1 MATSKKIIDIA
12 NSLDFVNDYNNI
24 GITGNNARIS
34 TSTYGE
40 FLLYSTSNSTNGST
54 GAIVLYN
61 GGLSINCTTNA
72 SSITR
77 GGAITIMGGAS
88 IFKSLLVGGNIGINT
103 SNPTVH
109 LDVNGSGNF
118 INTNSTNSTITNL
131 ISTNITSSSI
141 ITTNIT
147 TSNINF
153 TGNIYQNG
161 SLYVSSQWTTFDN
174 NIAYTTGSVGI
185 ATTAP
190 GIGIT
195 LDVNGTGRFT
205 NVIATASTTNTL
217 QATDITT
224 GNINFTGNLY
234 QNGALYSASNVSSQ
248 WTTFNNNIAY
258 TNGNVGIGTTSPS
271 YTLDVSGNGRFTNGI
286 SGSIIKTTTA
296 SENVLLIENNSSI
309 GNSSIQYNDYLSSP
323 KLFTGYSNPFSGSVL
338 AGSSYVM
345 SDTATSLQLIAGEK
359 TSTPV
364 ILNASDNSVS
374 ITTSTDSTD
383 IYSGSLKVSGGVGVE
398 KSIHFGNYIAS
409 NSNLLASPTETVNGG
424 NGSRFV
430 VSPGV
435 LNTITPYAIGIENNH
450 MWNSSPYG
458 GYKWYTNTS
467 ASMQLTTGNLIITGD
482 ITAFGNISDKRLKHT
497 ITPINNTNALD
508 IINTLEPVTFFWKD
522 DIANISRRGSK
533 DVGFIA
539 QEVEKMIPYAVSEF
553 TDLNTGEIFKN
564 IKHERIIP
572 YLVAA
577 IQHLSNI
584 IKNLQNN

>member
-40 FLLYSTSNSTNGST
+40 FLLYSTSTSTNGST
-54 GAIVLYN
+54 GSVVLYN

-161 SLYVSSQWTTFDN
+161 SLYVSSQWKSFNN

-195 LDVNGTGRFT
+195 LDVAGTGRFT
-205 NVIATASTTNTL
+205 NIISTASTTNTL

-234 QNGALYSASNVSSQ
+234 QNGALYSATNISSQ
-248 WTTFNNNIAY
+248 WTGFTTNIAY

-271 YTLDVSGNGRFTNGI
+271 YRLDVSGNYRFSNAT
-286 SGSIIKTTTA
+286 SGSIITTTTA
-296 SENVLLIENNSSI
+296 SDNVLQIQNNSSV
-309 GNSSIQYNDYLSSP
+309 GNSSIQYNDYLSNT
-323 KLFTGYSNPFSGSVL
+323 KLFTGYSNPFSGSAL
-338 AGSSYVM
+338 AGSSYIM
-345 SDTATSLQLIAGEK
+345 SDTATSLKLVAGNK
-359 TSTPV
+359 TSVPV

-374 ITTSTDSTD
+374 ITSSVDSTD
-383 IYSGSLKVSGGVGVE
+383 IYSGSLKVSGGIGVE
-398 KSIHFGNYIAS
+398 KTIQFGNYIAS
-409 NSNLLASPTETVNGG
+409 NSTLLEPPTTSTYGG
-424 NGSRFV
+424 NGSRFII
-430 VSPGV
+430 SRGS
-435 LNTITPYAIGIENNH
+435 LTTTPYAIGIENGH

-458 GYKWYTNTS
+458 GYKWYTNTT
-467 ASMQLTTGNLIITGD
+467 ASMQLTTGNLVIVGD

-497 ITPINNTNALD
+497 ITPIDNTNALD
-508 IINTLEPVTFFWKD
+508 IINTLEPVTFIWKD
-522 DIANISRRGSK
+522 NIANTSRRGSK

-539 QEVEKMIPYAVSEF
+539 QEVEKLIPYAVSEF
-553 TDLNTGEIFKN
+553 ADLNTGEIFKN
-564 IKHERIIP
+564 MKHERIIP

-577 IQHLSNI
+577 VQHLHRL

>member
-40 FLLYSTSNSTNGST
+40 FLLYSTSTSTNGST
-54 GAIVLYN
+54 GSVVLYN

-88 IFKSLLVGGNIGINT
+88 IFKHLLVGGNIGINT

-161 SLYVSSQWTTFDN
+161 SLYVSSQWKSFNN

-195 LDVNGTGRFT
+195 LDVAGTGRFT
-205 NVIATASTTNTL
+205 NIISTASTTNTL

-234 QNGALYSASNVSSQ
+234 QNGALYSANNISSQ
-248 WTTFNNNIAY
+248 WTSFTTNIAY

-271 YTLDVSGNGRFTNGI
+271 YRLDVSGNYRFSNAT
-286 SGSIIKTTTA
+286 SGSIITTTTA
-296 SENVLLIENNSSI
+296 SDNVLQIQNNSSV
-309 GNSSIQYNDYLSSP
+309 GNSSIQYNDYLSNT
-323 KLFTGYSNPFSGSVL
+323 KLFTGYSNPFSGSAL
-338 AGSSYVM
+338 AGSSYIM
-345 SDTATSLQLIAGEK
+345 SDTATSLKLVAGNK
-359 TSTPV
+359 TSVPV

-374 ITTSTDSTD
+374 ITSSVDSTD
-383 IYSGSLKVSGGVGVE
+383 IYSGSLKVSGGIGVE
-398 KSIHFGNYIAS
+398 KTIQFGNYIAS
-409 NSNLLASPTETVNGG
+409 NSTLLEPPTTSTYGG
-424 NGSRFV
+424 NGSRFII
-430 VSPGV
+430 SRGS
-435 LNTITPYAIGIENNH
+435 LTTTPYAIGIENGH

-458 GYKWYTNTS
+458 GYKWYTNTT
-467 ASMQLTTGNLIITGD
+467 ASMQLTTGNLVIVGD

-497 ITPINNTNALD
+497 ITPIDNINALD
-508 IINTLEPVTFFWKD
+508 IINTLEPVTFIWKD
-522 DIANISRRGSK
+522 NIANTSRRGSK

-539 QEVEKMIPYAVSEF
+539 QEVEKSIPYAVSEF

-564 IKHERIIP
+564 MKHERIIP

-577 IQHLSNI
+577 VQHLGRLV
-584 IKNLQNN
+584 KNLQNN

>member
-12 NSLDFVNDYNNI
+12 NSLDFVNDYNNT

-54 GAIVLYN
+54 GAVVLYN

-161 SLYVSSQWTTFDN
+161 SLYVSSQWTTFNN

-195 LDVNGTGRFT
+195 LDVAGTGRFT
-205 NVIATASTTNTL
+205 NIISTDITTNTL
-217 QATDITT
+217 QATNITT

-234 QNGALYSASNVSSQ
+234 QNGALYSDGNVSSQ
-248 WTTFNNNIAY
+248 WTSFTTNIAY

-271 YTLDVSGNGRFTNGI
+271 YLLDVSGNFRFSNAT
-286 SGSIIKTTTA
+286 SSSIITTTTA
-296 SENVLLIENNSSI
+296 SDNVLQIQNNSSV
-309 GNSSIQYNDYLSSP
+309 GNSSIQYNDYLSNT
-323 KLFTGYSNPFSGSVL
+323 KLFTGYSNPFSGSAL
-338 AGSSYVM
+338 AGSSYIM
-345 SDTATSLQLIAGEK
+345 SDTATSLKLVAGNK
-359 TSTPV
+359 TTIPV

-374 ITTSTDSTD
+374 ITSSVDSTD
-383 IYSGSLKVSGGVGVE
+383 IYSGSLKVSGGIGVE
-398 KSIHFGNYIAS
+398 KTIQFGNYIAS
-409 NSNLLASPTETVNGG
+409 DSTLLEPPTMSTYGG
-424 NGSRFV
+424 NGSRFII
-430 VSPGV
+430 SRGS
-435 LNTITPYAIGIENNH
+435 LTTTPYAIGIENGH

-458 GYKWYTNTS
+458 GYKWYTNTT
-467 ASMQLTTGNLIITGD
+467 ASMQLTTGNLVIVGD

-497 ITPINNTNALD
+497 ITPIDNTNALD
-508 IINTLEPVTFFWKD
+508 IINTLEPVTFIWKD
-522 DIANISRRGSK
+522 NIANISRRGSK

-539 QEVEKMIPYAVSEF
+539 QEVEKSIPYAVSEF

-564 IKHERIIP
+564 MKHERIIP

-577 IQHLSNI
+577 VQHLHRLV
-584 IKNLQNN
+584 KNLQNN

>member
-54 GAIVLYN
+54 GAVVLYN
-61 GGLSINCTTNA
+61 GGLSINCTTNV

-88 IFKSLLVGGNIGINT
+88 IFKSLLVGENIGINT

-161 SLYVSSQWTTFDN
+161 SLYVSSQWKSFNN

-190 GIGIT
+190 AYT
-195 LDVNGTGRFT
+195 LDVAGTGRFT
-205 NVIATASTTNTL
+205 NIISTASTTNTL

-234 QNGALYSASNVSSQ
+234 QNGALYSANNISSQ
-248 WTTFNNNIAY
+248 WTSFTTNIAY

-271 YTLDVSGNGRFTNGI
+271 YRLDVSGNYRFSNST
-286 SGSIIKTTTA
+286 SGSIITTTTA
-296 SENVLLIENNSSI
+296 SDNVLQIQNNSSV
-309 GNSSIQYNDYLSSP
+309 GNSSIQYNDYLSNT
-323 KLFTGYSNPFSGSVL
+323 KLFTGYSNPFSGSAL
-338 AGSSYVM
+338 AGSSYIM
-345 SDTATSLQLIAGEK
+345 SDTATSLKLVAGNK
-359 TSTPV
+359 TTVPV

-374 ITTSTDSTD
+374 ITSSVDSTD
-383 IYSGSLKVSGGVGVE
+383 IYSGSLKVSGGIGVE
-398 KSIHFGNYIAS
+398 KTIQFGNYIAS
-409 NSNLLASPTETVNGG
+409 NSTLLEPPTTSTYGG
-424 NGSRFV
+424 NGSRFII
-430 VSPGV
+430 STGS
-435 LNTITPYAIGIENNH
+435 LTTTPYAIGIENGH

-458 GYKWYTNTS
+458 GYKWYTNTT
-467 ASMQLTTGNLIITGD
+467 ASMQLTTGNLVIVGD

-497 ITPINNTNALD
+497 ITPIDNINALD
-508 IINTLEPVTFFWKD
+508 IINTLEPVTFIWKD
-522 DIANISRRGSK
+522 NIANTSRRGSK

-539 QEVEKMIPYAVSEF
+539 QEVEKSIPYAVSEF

-564 IKHERIIP
+564 MKHERIIP

-577 IQHLSNI
+577 VQHLGRLV
-584 IKNLQNN
+584 KNLQNN

>member
-54 GAIVLYN
+54 GAVVLYN
-61 GGLSINCTTNA
+61 GGLSINCTTNV

-131 ISTNITSSSI
+131 INTNITSSSI

-161 SLYVSSQWTTFDN
+161 SLYVSSQWKSFNN

-190 GIGIT
+190 AYT
-195 LDVNGTGRFT
+195 LDVAGTGRFT
-205 NVIATASTTNTL
+205 NIISTASTTNTL

-234 QNGALYSASNVSSQ
+234 QNGALYSATNISSQ
-248 WTTFNNNIAY
+248 WTSFTTNIAY

-271 YTLDVSGNGRFTNGI
+271 YRLDVSGNYRFSNAT
-286 SGSIIKTTTA
+286 SGSIITTTTA
-296 SENVLLIENNSSI
+296 SDNVLQIQNNSSV
-309 GNSSIQYNDYLSSP
+309 GNSSIQYNDYLSNT
-323 KLFTGYSNPFSGSVL
+323 KLFTGYSNPFSGSAL
-338 AGSSYVM
+338 AGSSYIM
-345 SDTATSLQLIAGEK
+345 SDTATSLKLVAGNK
-359 TSTPV
+359 TTVPV

-374 ITTSTDSTD
+374 ITSSVDSTD
-383 IYSGSLKVSGGVGVE
+383 IYSGSLKVSGGIGVE
-398 KSIHFGNYIAS
+398 KTIQFGNYIAS
-409 NSNLLASPTETVNGG
+409 NSTLLEPPTTSTYGG
-424 NGSRFV
+424 NGSRFII
-430 VSPGV
+430 SRGS
-435 LNTITPYAIGIENNH
+435 LTTTPYAIGIENGH

-458 GYKWYTNTS
+458 GYKWYTNTT
-467 ASMQLTTGNLIITGD
+467 ASMQLTTGNLVIVGD

-497 ITPINNTNALD
+497 ITPIDNINAFD
-508 IINTLEPVTFFWKD
+508 IINTLEPVTFIWKD
-522 DIANISRRGSK
+522 NIANTSRRGSK

-539 QEVEKMIPYAVSEF
+539 QEVEKSIPYAVSEF

-564 IKHERIIP
+564 MKHERIIP

-577 IQHLSNI
+577 VQHLGRLV
-584 IKNLQNN
+584 KNLQNN

>member
-40 FLLYSTSNSTNGST
+40 FLLYSTSTSTNGST
-54 GAIVLYN
+54 GSVVLYN

-161 SLYVSSQWTTFDN
+161 SLYVSSQWKSFNN

-195 LDVNGTGRFT
+195 LDVAGTGRFT
-205 NVIATASTTNTL
+205 NIISTASTTNTL

-234 QNGALYSASNVSSQ
+234 QNGALYSATNISSQ
-248 WTTFNNNIAY
+248 WTGFTTNIAY

-271 YTLDVSGNGRFTNGI
+271 YRLDVSGNYRFSNAT
-286 SGSIIKTTTA
+286 SGSIITTTTA
-296 SENVLLIENNSSI
+296 SDNVLQIQNNSSV
-309 GNSSIQYNDYLSSP
+309 GNSSIQYNDYLSNT
-323 KLFTGYSNPFSGSVL
+323 KLFTGYSNPFSGSAL
-338 AGSSYVM
+338 AGSSYIM
-345 SDTATSLQLIAGEK
+345 SDTATSLKLVAGNK
-359 TSTPV
+359 TSVPV

-374 ITTSTDSTD
+374 ITSSVDSTD
-383 IYSGSLKVSGGVGVE
+383 IYSGSLKVSGGIGVE
-398 KSIHFGNYIAS
+398 KTIQFGNYIAS
-409 NSNLLASPTETVNGG
+409 NSTLLEPPTTSTYGG
-424 NGSRFV
+424 NGSRFII
-430 VSPGV
+430 SRGS
-435 LNTITPYAIGIENNH
+435 LTTTPYAIGIENGH

-458 GYKWYTNTS
+458 GYKWYTNTT
-467 ASMQLTTGNLIITGD
+467 ASMQLTTGNLVIVGD

-497 ITPINNTNALD
+497 ITPIDNTNALD
-508 IINTLEPVTFFWKD
+508 IINTLEPVTFIWKD
-522 DIANISRRGSK
+522 NIANTSRRGSK

-539 QEVEKMIPYAVSEF
+539 QEVEKLIPYAVSEF

-564 IKHERIIP
+564 MKHERIIP

-577 IQHLSNI
+577 VQHLHRL

>member
-40 FLLYSTSNSTNGST
+40 LLLYSTSQSTNGST
-54 GAIVLYN
+54 GAVVLYN
-61 GGLSINCTTNA
+61 GGLSIDCTTNV
-72 SSITR
+72 SSITQ

-118 INTNSTNSTITNL
+118 INLNSTNSTTTNL

-161 SLYVSSQWTTFDN
+161 SLYVSSQWTTFGN

-205 NVIATASTTNTL
+205 NVISTASTTNTL

-248 WTTFNNNIAY
+248 WTNFNNNIAY

-271 YTLDVSGNGRFTNGI
+271 YSLDVSGNGRFTNGT

-296 SENVLLIENNSSI
+296 SDNVLQIENNSSV
-309 GNSSIQYNDYLSSP
+309 GNSSIQYNDYLSNT
-323 KLFTGYSNPFSGSVL
+323 KLFTGYSNPFSGSAL

-345 SDTATSLQLIAGEK
+345 SDTATSLKLVAGNQ
-359 TSTPV
+359 TTIPV

-374 ITTSTDSTD
+374 ITSSIDSTD
-383 IYSGSLKVSGGVGVE
+383 IYSGSLKVSGGIGVE
-398 KSIHFGNYIAS
+398 KTVHFGNYLVAT
-409 NSNLLASPTETVNGG
+409 NNLLETPTTSTYGG
-424 NGSRFV
+424 NGSRFII
-430 VSPGV
+430 SSGS
-435 LNTITPYAIGIENNH
+435 LTTTPYAIGIENGH
-450 MWNSSPYG
+450 MWNSSPFG

-497 ITPINNTNALD
+497 ITPINNKNALD
-508 IINTLEPVTFFWKD
+508 IVNTLEPVTFVWKD

-539 QEVEKMIPYAVSEF
+539 QEVEKLIPYAVSEF
-553 TDLNTGEIFKN
+553 TDLDTGEMFKN

-577 IQHLSNI
+577 IQSLTKI
-584 IKNLQNN
+584 VRDLQNN

>member
-54 GAIVLYN
+54 GAVVLYN
-61 GGLSINCTTNA
+61 GGLSINCTTDA

-161 SLYVSSQWTTFDN
+161 SLYVSSQWTSFNN

-190 GIGIT
+190 AYT
-195 LDVNGTGRFT
+195 LDVAGTGRFT
-205 NVIATASTTNTL
+205 NIISTASTTNTL

-234 QNGALYSASNVSSQ
+234 QNGSLYSANNISSQ
-248 WTTFNNNIAY
+248 WTSFTTNIAY

-271 YTLDVSGNGRFTNGI
+271 YRLDVSGNYRFSNAT
-286 SGSIIKTTTA
+286 SGSIITTTTA
-296 SENVLLIENNSSI
+296 SDNVLQIQNNSSV
-309 GNSSIQYNDYLSSP
+309 GNSSIQYNDYLSNT
-323 KLFTGYSNPFSGSVL
+323 KLFTGYSNPFSGSAL
-338 AGSSYVM
+338 AGSSYIM
-345 SDTATSLQLIAGEK
+345 SDTATSLKLVAGNK
-359 TSTPV
+359 TTVPV

-374 ITTSTDSTD
+374 ITSSVDSTD
-383 IYSGSLKVSGGVGVE
+383 IYSGSLKVSGGIGVE
-398 KSIHFGNYIAS
+398 KTIQFGNYIAS
-409 NSNLLASPTETVNGG
+409 NSTLLEPPTTSTYGG
-424 NGSRFV
+424 NGSRFII
-430 VSPGV
+430 SRGS
-435 LNTITPYAIGIENNH
+435 LTTTPYAIGIENGH

-458 GYKWYTNTS
+458 GYKWYTNTT
-467 ASMQLTTGNLIITGD
+467 ASMQLTTGNLVIVGD

-497 ITPINNTNALD
+497 ITPIDNINAFD
-508 IINTLEPVTFFWKD
+508 IINTLEPVTFIWKD
-522 DIANISRRGSK
+522 NIANTSRRGSK

-539 QEVEKMIPYAVSEF
+539 QEVEKSIPYAVSEF

-564 IKHERIIP
+564 MKHERIIP

-577 IQHLSNI
+577 VQHLGRLV
-584 IKNLQNN
+584 KNLQNN

>member
-40 FLLYSTSNSTNGST
+40 FLLYSTSTSTNGST
-54 GAIVLYN
+54 GSVVLYN

-118 INTNSTNSTITNL
+118 INTNSTNSTTTNL

-161 SLYVSSQWTTFDN
+161 SLYVSSQWKSFNN

-195 LDVNGTGRFT
+195 LDVAGTGRFT
-205 NVIATASTTNTL
+205 NIISTAITTNTL
-217 QATDITT
+217 QATNITT

-234 QNGALYSASNVSSQ
+234 QNGAFFVPSQ
-248 WTTFNNNIAY
+248 WTSFTNNIAY
-258 TNGNVGIGTTSPS
+258 TNGNVGIGTTRPS
-271 YTLDVSGNGRFTNGI
+271 YRLDVSGNYRFSNAT
-286 SGSIIKTTTA
+286 SSSIITTTTA
-296 SENVLLIENNSSI
+296 SDNVLQIQNNSSV
-309 GNSSIQYNDYLSSP
+309 GNSSIQYNDYLSNT
-323 KLFTGYSNPFSGSVL
+323 KLFTGYSNPFSGSAL
-338 AGSSYVM
+338 AGSSYIM
-345 SDTATSLQLIAGEK
+345 SDTATSLKLVAGNK
-359 TSTPV
+359 TTVPV

-374 ITTSTDSTD
+374 ITSSVDSTD
-383 IYSGSLKVSGGVGVE
+383 IYSGSLKVSGGIGVE
-398 KSIHFGNYIAS
+398 KTIQFGNYIAS
-409 NSNLLASPTETVNGG
+409 NSTLLEPPTTSTYGG
-424 NGSRFV
+424 NGSRFII
-430 VSPGV
+430 SRGS
-435 LNTITPYAIGIENNH
+435 LTTTPYAIGIENGH

-458 GYKWYTNTS
+458 GYKWYTNTT
-467 ASMQLTTGNLIITGD
+467 ASMQLTTGNLVIVGD

-497 ITPINNTNALD
+497 ITPIDNTNALD
-508 IINTLEPVTFFWKD
+508 IINTLEPVTFIWKD
-522 DIANISRRGSK
+522 NIANTSRRGSK

-539 QEVEKMIPYAVSEF
+539 QEVEKLIPYAVSEF

-564 IKHERIIP
+564 MKHERIIP

-577 IQHLSNI
+577 VQHLHRLV
-584 IKNLQNN
+584 KNLQNN

>member
-54 GAIVLYN
+54 GAVVLYN
-61 GGLSINCTTNA
+61 GGLSINCTTNV

-161 SLYVSSQWTTFDN
+161 SLYVSSQWKSFNN

-190 GIGIT
+190 AYT
-195 LDVNGTGRFT
+195 LDVAGTGRFT
-205 NVIATASTTNTL
+205 NIISTASTTNTL

-234 QNGALYSASNVSSQ
+234 QNGALYSATNISSQ
-248 WTTFNNNIAY
+248 WTSFTTNIAY

-271 YTLDVSGNGRFTNGI
+271 YRLDVSGNYRFSNAT
-286 SGSIIKTTTA
+286 SGSIITTTTA
-296 SENVLLIENNSSI
+296 SDNVLKIQNNSSV
-309 GNSSIQYNDYLSSP
+309 GNSSIQYNDYLSNT
-323 KLFTGYSNPFSGSVL
+323 KLFTGYSNPFSGSAL
-338 AGSSYVM
+338 AGSSYIM
-345 SDTATSLQLIAGEK
+345 SDTATSLKLVAGNK
-359 TSTPV
+359 TTVPV

-374 ITTSTDSTD
+374 ITSSVDSTD
-383 IYSGSLKVSGGVGVE
+383 IYSGSLKVSGGIGVE
-398 KSIHFGNYIAS
+398 KTIQFGNYIAS
-409 NSNLLASPTETVNGG
+409 NSTLLEPPTTSTYGG
-424 NGSRFV
+424 NGSRFII
-430 VSPGV
+430 SRGS
-435 LNTITPYAIGIENNH
+435 LTTTPYAIGIENGH

-458 GYKWYTNTS
+458 GYKWYTNTT
-467 ASMQLTTGNLIITGD
+467 ASMQLTTGNLVIVGD

-497 ITPINNTNALD
+497 ITPIDNINAFD
-508 IINTLEPVTFFWKD
+508 IINTLEPVTFIWKD
-522 DIANISRRGSK
+522 NIANTSRRGSK

-539 QEVEKMIPYAVSEF
+539 QEVEKSIPYAVSEF

-564 IKHERIIP
+564 MKHERIIP

-577 IQHLSNI
+577 VQHLGRLV
-584 IKNLQNN
+584 KNLQNN

>member
-54 GAIVLYN
+54 GAVVLYN
-61 GGLSINCTTNA
+61 GGLSINCTTDA

-118 INTNSTNSTITNL
+118 TNTNSTNSTITNL

-161 SLYVSSQWTTFDN
+161 SLYVSSQWTSFNN

-195 LDVNGTGRFT
+195 LDVAGTGRFT
-205 NVIATASTTNTL
+205 NIISTDITTNTL
-217 QATDITT
+217 QSTDITT

-234 QNGALYSASNVSSQ
+234 QNGALYSDGNISSQ
-248 WTTFNNNIAY
+248 WTSFTNNIAY

-271 YTLDVSGNGRFTNGI
+271 YRLDVSGNYRFSNAT
-286 SGSIIKTTTA
+286 SGSIITTTTA
-296 SENVLLIENNSSI
+296 SDNVLQIQNNSSV
-309 GNSSIQYNDYLSSP
+309 GNSSIQYNDYLSNI
-323 KLFTGYSNPFSGSVL
+323 KLFTGYSNPFSGSAL
-338 AGSSYVM
+338 AGSSYIM
-345 SDTATSLQLIAGEK
+345 SDTATSLKLVAGNK
-359 TSTPV
+359 TTVPV

-374 ITTSTDSTD
+374 ITSSIDSTD
-383 IYSGSLKVSGGVGVE
+383 IYSGSLKVSGGIGVE
-398 KSIHFGNYIAS
+398 KTIQFGNCIAS
-409 NSNLLASPTETVNGG
+409 DSTLLEPPTTSTYGG
-424 NGSRFV
+424 DGSRFII
-430 VSPGV
+430 SKGS
-435 LNTITPYAIGIENNH
+435 LTTTPYAIGIENGH

-458 GYKWYTNTS
+458 GYKWYTNTT
-467 ASMQLTTGNLIITGD
+467 ASMQLTTGNLVIVGD

-497 ITPINNTNALD
+497 ITPIDNINALD
-508 IINTLEPVTFFWKD
+508 IINTLEPVTFIWKD
-522 DIANISRRGSK
+522 NIANTSRRGSK

-539 QEVEKMIPYAVSEF
+539 QEVEKSIPYAVSEF

-564 IKHERIIP
+564 MKHERIIP

-577 IQHLSNI
+577 VQHLGRLV
-584 IKNLQNN
+584 KNLQNN

>member
-12 NSLDFVNDYNNI
+12 NSLDFVNDYNNT

-54 GAIVLYN
+54 GAVVLYN

-88 IFKSLLVGGNIGINT
+88 IFKSLLVGENIGINT

-118 INTNSTNSTITNL
+118 LNTNSTNSTITNL

-161 SLYVSSQWTTFDN
+161 SLYVSSQWSTFNN

-185 ATTAP
+185 ATTSP
-190 GIGIT
+190 SYT
-195 LDVNGTGRFT
+195 LDVAGTGRFT
-205 NVIATASTTNTL
+205 NIISTDVTTNTL
-217 QATDITT
+217 QATNITT

-234 QNGALYSASNVSSQ
+234 QNGSLYSSSNISSQ
-248 WTTFNNNIAY
+248 WTSFSNNIAY

-271 YTLDVSGNGRFTNGI
+271 YLLDVSGNFRFSNAT
-286 SGSIIKTTTA
+286 SGSIITTTTD
-296 SENVLLIENNSSI
+296 SDNVLQIKNNSSV
-309 GNSSIQYNDYLSSP
+309 GNSSIQYNDYLSNS
-323 KLFTGYSNPFSGSVL
+323 KLFTGYSNPFSGSAL
-338 AGSSYVM
+338 AGSSYIM
-345 SDTATSLQLIAGEK
+345 SDTATSLKLVAGNK
-359 TSTPV
+359 TTIPV

-374 ITTSTDSTD
+374 ITSSIDSTD
-383 IYSGSLKVSGGVGVE
+383 IYSGSLKVSGGIGVE
-398 KSIHFGNYIAS
+398 KTIQFGNYIAS
-409 NSNLLASPTETVNGG
+409 NSTLLEPPTMSTYGG
-424 NGSRFV
+424 NGSRFII
-430 VSPGV
+430 SRGS
-435 LNTITPYAIGIENNH
+435 LTTTPYAIGIENGH

-458 GYKWYTNTS
+458 GYKWYTNTT
-467 ASMQLTTGNLIITGD
+467 ASMQLTTGNLVIVGD

-497 ITPINNTNALD
+497 ITPIDNTNALD
-508 IINTLEPVTFFWKD
+508 IINTLEPVTFIWKD
-522 DIANISRRGSK
+522 NIANTSRRGSK

-539 QEVEKMIPYAVSEF
+539 QEVEKTIPYAVSEF

-564 IKHERIIP
+564 MKHERIIP

-577 IQHLSNI
+577 VQHLHRLV
-584 IKNLQNN
+584 KNLQNN

>member
-40 FLLYSTSNSTNGST
+40 FLLYSTSTSTNGST
-54 GAIVLYN
+54 GSVVLYN

-161 SLYVSSQWTTFDN
+161 SLYVSSQWKSFNN

-195 LDVNGTGRFT
+195 LDVAGTGRFT
-205 NVIATASTTNTL
+205 NIISTASTTNTL

-234 QNGALYSASNVSSQ
+234 QNGALYSANNISSQ
-248 WTTFNNNIAY
+248 WTSFTTNIAY

-271 YTLDVSGNGRFTNGI
+271 YRLDVSGNYRFSNAT
-286 SGSIIKTTTA
+286 SGSIITTTTA
-296 SENVLLIENNSSI
+296 SDNVLQIQNNSSV
-309 GNSSIQYNDYLSSP
+309 GNSSIQYNDYLSNT
-323 KLFTGYSNPFSGSVL
+323 KLFTGYSNPFSGSAL
-338 AGSSYVM
+338 AGSSYIM
-345 SDTATSLQLIAGEK
+345 SDTATSLKLVAGNK
-359 TSTPV
+359 TSVPV

-374 ITTSTDSTD
+374 ITSSVDSTD
-383 IYSGSLKVSGGVGVE
+383 IYSGSLKVSGGIGVE
-398 KSIHFGNYIAS
+398 KTIQFGNYIAS
-409 NSNLLASPTETVNGG
+409 NSTLLEPPTTSTYGG
-424 NGSRFV
+424 NGSRFII
-430 VSPGV
+430 SRGS
-435 LNTITPYAIGIENNH
+435 LTTTPYAIGIENGH

-458 GYKWYTNTS
+458 GYKWYTNTT
-467 ASMQLTTGNLIITGD
+467 ASMQLTTGNLVIVGD

-497 ITPINNTNALD
+497 ITPIDNTNALD
-508 IINTLEPVTFFWKD
+508 IINTLEPVTFIWKD
-522 DIANISRRGSK
+522 NIANTSRRGSK

-539 QEVEKMIPYAVSEF
+539 QEVEKLIPYAVSEF

-564 IKHERIIP
+564 MKHERIIP

-577 IQHLSNI
+577 VQHLHRL

>member
-54 GAIVLYN
+54 GAVVLYN
-61 GGLSINCTTNA
+61 GGLSINCTTNV

-103 SNPTVH
+103 SNPSVH

-131 ISTNITSSSI
+131 INTNITSSSI

-161 SLYVSSQWTTFDN
+161 SLYVSSQWKSFNN

-190 GIGIT
+190 AYT
-195 LDVNGTGRFT
+195 LDVAGTGRFT
-205 NVIATASTTNTL
+205 NIISTASTTNTL

-234 QNGALYSASNVSSQ
+234 QNGALYSATNISSQ
-248 WTTFNNNIAY
+248 WTSFTTNIAY

-271 YTLDVSGNGRFTNGI
+271 YRLDVSGNYRFSNAT
-286 SGSIIKTTTA
+286 SGSIITTTTA
-296 SENVLLIENNSSI
+296 SDNVLQIQNNSSV
-309 GNSSIQYNDYLSSP
+309 GNSSIQYNDYLSNT
-323 KLFTGYSNPFSGSVL
+323 KLFTGYSNPFSGSAL
-338 AGSSYVM
+338 AGSSYIM
-345 SDTATSLQLIAGEK
+345 SDTATSLKLVAGNK
-359 TSTPV
+359 TTVPV

-374 ITTSTDSTD
+374 ITSSVDSTD
-383 IYSGSLKVSGGVGVE
+383 IYSGSLKVSGGIGVE
-398 KSIHFGNYIAS
+398 KTIQFGNYIAS
-409 NSNLLASPTETVNGG
+409 NSTLLEPPTTSTYGG
-424 NGSRFV
+424 NGSRFII
-430 VSPGV
+430 SRGS
-435 LNTITPYAIGIENNH
+435 LTTTPYAIGIENGH

-458 GYKWYTNTS
+458 GYKWYTNTT
-467 ASMQLTTGNLIITGD
+467 ASMQLTTGNLVIVGD

-497 ITPINNTNALD
+497 ITPIDNINAFD
-508 IINTLEPVTFFWKD
+508 IINTLEPVTFIWKD
-522 DIANISRRGSK
+522 NIANTSRRGSK

-539 QEVEKMIPYAVSEF
+539 QEVEKSIPYAVSEF

-564 IKHERIIP
+564 MKHERIIP

-577 IQHLSNI
+577 VQHLGRLV
-584 IKNLQNN
+584 KNLQNN

>member
-40 FLLYSTSNSTNGST
+40 FLLYSTSTSTNGST
-54 GAIVLYN
+54 GSVVLYN

-118 INTNSTNSTITNL
+118 INTNSTNSTTTNL

-161 SLYVSSQWTTFDN
+161 SLYVSSQWKSFNN

-195 LDVNGTGRFT
+195 LDVAGTGRFT
-205 NVIATASTTNTL
+205 NIISTAITTNTL
-217 QATDITT
+217 QATNITT

-234 QNGALYSASNVSSQ
+234 QNGAFFVPSQ
-248 WTTFNNNIAY
+248 WTSFTTNIAY

-271 YTLDVSGNGRFTNGI
+271 YRLDVSGNYRFSNAT
-286 SGSIIKTTTA
+286 SSSIITTTTA
-296 SENVLLIENNSSI
+296 SDNVLQIQNNSSV
-309 GNSSIQYNDYLSSP
+309 GNSSIQYNDYLSNT
-323 KLFTGYSNPFSGSVL
+323 KLFTGYSNPFSGSAL
-338 AGSSYVM
+338 AGSSYIM
-345 SDTATSLQLIAGEK
+345 SDTATSLKLVAGNK
-359 TSTPV
+359 TTVPV

-374 ITTSTDSTD
+374 ITSSVDSTD
-383 IYSGSLKVSGGVGVE
+383 IYSGSLKVSGGIGVE
-398 KSIHFGNYIAS
+398 KTIQFGNYIAS
-409 NSNLLASPTETVNGG
+409 NSTLLEPPTTSTYGG
-424 NGSRFV
+424 NGSRFII
-430 VSPGV
+430 SRGS
-435 LNTITPYAIGIENNH
+435 LTTTPYAIGIENGH

-458 GYKWYTNTS
+458 GYKWYTNTT
-467 ASMQLTTGNLIITGD
+467 ASMQLTTGNLVIVGD

-497 ITPINNTNALD
+497 ITPIDNTNALD
-508 IINTLEPVTFFWKD
+508 IINTLEPVTFIWKD
-522 DIANISRRGSK
+522 NIANTSRRGSK

-539 QEVEKMIPYAVSEF
+539 QEVEKLIPYAVSEF

-564 IKHERIIP
+564 MKHERIIP

-577 IQHLSNI
+577 VQHLHRLV
-584 IKNLQNN
+584 KNLQNN

>member
-12 NSLDFVNDYNNI
+12 NSLDFVNDYNNT

-54 GAIVLYN
+54 GAVVLYN

-161 SLYVSSQWTTFDN
+161 SLYVSSQWTTFNN
-174 NIAYTTGSVGI
+174 NIAYTNGSVGI

-190 GIGIT
+190 SYT
-195 LDVNGTGRFT
+195 LDVAGTGRFT
-205 NVIATASTTNTL
+205 NIISTDITTNTL
-217 QATDITT
+217 QATNITT

-234 QNGALYSASNVSSQ
+234 QNGAFFVPSQ
-248 WTTFNNNIAY
+248 WTSFTTNIAY

-271 YTLDVSGNGRFTNGI
+271 YRLDVSGNYRFSNAT
-286 SGSIIKTTTA
+286 SSSIITTTTA
-296 SENVLLIENNSSI
+296 SDNVLQIKNNSSV
-309 GNSSIQYNDYLSSP
+309 GNSSIQYNDYLSNS
-323 KLFTGYSNPFSGSVL
+323 KLFTGYSNPFSGSAL
-338 AGSSYVM
+338 AGSSYIM
-345 SDTATSLQLIAGEK
+345 SDTATSLKLVAGNK
-359 TSTPV
+359 TTVPV

-374 ITTSTDSTD
+374 ITSSVDSTD
-383 IYSGSLKVSGGVGVE
+383 IYSGSLKVSGGIGVE
-398 KSIHFGNYIAS
+398 KTIQFGNYIAS
-409 NSNLLASPTETVNGG
+409 NSTLLEPPTTSTYGG
-424 NGSRFV
+424 NGSRFII
-430 VSPGV
+430 SRGS
-435 LNTITPYAIGIENNH
+435 LTTTPYAIGIENGH

-458 GYKWYTNTS
+458 GYKWYTNTT
-467 ASMQLTTGNLIITGD
+467 ASMQLTTGNLVIVGD

-497 ITPINNTNALD
+497 ITPIDNTNALD
-508 IINTLEPVTFFWKD
+508 IINTLEPVTFIWKD
-522 DIANISRRGSK
+522 NIANTSRRGSK

-539 QEVEKMIPYAVSEF
+539 QEVEKSIPYAVSEF

-564 IKHERIIP
+564 MKHERIIP

-577 IQHLSNI
+577 VQHLHRLV
-584 IKNLQNN
+584 KNLQNN

>member
-54 GAIVLYN
+54 GAVVLYN
-61 GGLSINCTTNA
+61 GGLSINCTTDA

-161 SLYVSSQWTTFDN
+161 SLYVSSQWTSFNN

-190 GIGIT
+190 AYT
-195 LDVNGTGRFT
+195 LDVAGTGRFT
-205 NVIATASTTNTL
+205 NIISTASTTNTL

-234 QNGALYSASNVSSQ
+234 QNGALYSANNISSQ
-248 WTTFNNNIAY
+248 WTSFTTNIAY

-271 YTLDVSGNGRFTNGI
+271 YRLDVSGNYRFSNAT
-286 SGSIIKTTTA
+286 SGSIITTTTA
-296 SENVLLIENNSSI
+296 SDNVLQIQNNSSV
-309 GNSSIQYNDYLSSP
+309 GNSSIQYNDYLSNT
-323 KLFTGYSNPFSGSVL
+323 KLFTGYSNPFSGSAL
-338 AGSSYVM
+338 AGSSYIM
-345 SDTATSLQLIAGEK
+345 SDTATSLKLVAGNK
-359 TSTPV
+359 TTVPV

-374 ITTSTDSTD
+374 ITSSVDSTD
-383 IYSGSLKVSGGVGVE
+383 IYSGSLKVSGGIGVE
-398 KSIHFGNYIAS
+398 KTIQFGNYIAS
-409 NSNLLASPTETVNGG
+409 NSTLLEPPTTSTYGG
-424 NGSRFV
+424 NGSRFII
-430 VSPGV
+430 STGS
-435 LNTITPYAIGIENNH
+435 LTTTPYAIGIENGH

-458 GYKWYTNTS
+458 GYKWYTNTT
-467 ASMQLTTGNLIITGD
+467 ASMQLTTGNLVIVGD

-497 ITPINNTNALD
+497 ITPIDNINALD
-508 IINTLEPVTFFWKD
+508 IINTLEPVTFIWKD
-522 DIANISRRGSK
+522 NIANTSRRGSK

-539 QEVEKMIPYAVSEF
+539 QEVEKSIPYAVSEF

-564 IKHERIIP
+564 MKHERIIP

-577 IQHLSNI
+577 VQHLGRLV
-584 IKNLQNN
+584 KNLQNN

>member
-1 MATSKKIIDIA
+1 MTTSKKIIDIA

-24 GITGNNARIS
+24 GIIGNNARIS

-40 FLLYSTSNSTNGST
+40 FLLFSTSNSTNGST
-54 GAIVLYN
+54 GAVVLYN
-61 GGLSINCTTNA
+61 GGLSINCTTDA

-118 INTNSTNSTITNL
+118 INTNSTNSTTTNL

-161 SLYVSSQWTTFDN
+161 SLYVSSQWTTFNN

-195 LDVNGTGRFT
+195 LDVAGTGRFT
-205 NVIATASTTNTL
+205 NIISTAITTNTL
-217 QATDITT
+217 QATNITT

-234 QNGALYSASNVSSQ
+234 QNGALYSDSNVPSQ
-248 WTTFNNNIAY
+248 WTSFTTNIAY

-271 YTLDVSGNGRFTNGI
+271 YRLDVSGNYRFSNAT
-286 SGSIIKTTTA
+286 SGSIITTTTA
-296 SENVLLIENNSSI
+296 SDNVLQIQNNSSV
-309 GNSSIQYNDYLSSP
+309 GNSSIQYNDYLSNT
-323 KLFTGYSNPFSGSVL
+323 KLFTGYSNPFSGSAL
-338 AGSSYVM
+338 AGSSYIM
-345 SDTATSLQLIAGEK
+345 SDTATSLKLVAGNK
-359 TSTPV
+359 TTVPV

-374 ITTSTDSTD
+374 ITSSVDSTD
-383 IYSGSLKVSGGVGVE
+383 IYSGSLKVSGGIGVE
-398 KSIHFGNYIAS
+398 KTIQFGNYIAS
-409 NSNLLASPTETVNGG
+409 NSTLLEPPTTSTYGG
-424 NGSRFV
+424 DGSRFII
-430 VSPGV
+430 SRGS
-435 LNTITPYAIGIENNH
+435 LTTTPYAIGIENGH

-458 GYKWYTNTS
+458 GYKWYTNTTV
-467 ASMQLTTGNLIITGD
+467 SMQLTTGNLVVVGD

-497 ITPINNTNALD
+497 ITPIDNTNALD
-508 IINTLEPVTFFWKD
+508 IINTLEPVTFIWKD
-522 DIANISRRGSK
+522 NIANTSRRGSK

-539 QEVEKMIPYAVSEF
+539 QEVEKSIPYAVSEF

-564 IKHERIIP
+564 MKHERIIP

-577 IQHLSNI
+577 VQHLHRLV
-584 IKNLQNN
+584 KNLQNN

>member
-40 FLLYSTSNSTNGST
+40 FLLYSTSTSTNGST
-54 GAIVLYN
+54 GSVVLYN

-118 INTNSTNSTITNL
+118 INTNSTNSTTTNL

-161 SLYVSSQWTTFDN
+161 SLYVSSQWKSFNN

-195 LDVNGTGRFT
+195 LDVAGTGRFT
-205 NVIATASTTNTL
+205 NIISTAITTNTL
-217 QATDITT
+217 QATNITT

-234 QNGALYSASNVSSQ
+234 QNGAFFVPSQ
-248 WTTFNNNIAY
+248 WTSFTTNIAY
-258 TNGNVGIGTTSPS
+258 TNGNVGIGTTRPS
-271 YTLDVSGNGRFTNGI
+271 YRLDVSGNYRFSNAT
-286 SGSIIKTTTA
+286 SSSIITTTTA
-296 SENVLLIENNSSI
+296 SDNVLQIQNNSSV
-309 GNSSIQYNDYLSSP
+309 GNSSIQYNDYLSNT
-323 KLFTGYSNPFSGSVL
+323 KLFTGYSNPFSGSAL
-338 AGSSYVM
+338 AGSSYIM
-345 SDTATSLQLIAGEK
+345 SDTATSLKLVAGNK
-359 TSTPV
+359 TTVPV

-374 ITTSTDSTD
+374 ITSSVDSTD
-383 IYSGSLKVSGGVGVE
+383 IYSGSLKVSGGIGVE
-398 KSIHFGNYIAS
+398 KTIQFGNYIAS
-409 NSNLLASPTETVNGG
+409 NSTLLEPPTTSTYGG
-424 NGSRFV
+424 NGSRFII
-430 VSPGV
+430 SRGS
-435 LNTITPYAIGIENNH
+435 LTTTPYAIGIENGH

-458 GYKWYTNTS
+458 GYKWYTNTT
-467 ASMQLTTGNLIITGD
+467 ASMQLTTGNLVIVGD

-497 ITPINNTNALD
+497 ITPIDNTNALD
-508 IINTLEPVTFFWKD
+508 IINTLEPVTFIWKD
-522 DIANISRRGSK
+522 NIANTSRRGSK

-539 QEVEKMIPYAVSEF
+539 QEVEKLIPYAVSEF

-564 IKHERIIP
+564 MKHERIIP

-577 IQHLSNI
+577 VQHLHRLV
-584 IKNLQNN
+584 KNLQNN

>member
-40 FLLYSTSNSTNGST
+40 LLLYSTSNSTNGST

-61 GGLSINCTTNA
+61 GGLSIDCTTNA
-72 SSITR
+72 SSITT

-88 IFKSLLVGGNIGINT
+88 IFKNVLVGGNIGINT

-118 INTNSTNSTITNL
+118 IDTNVTNSTTTNL
-131 ISTNITSSSI
+131 FSTNITVSSI

-161 SLYVSSQWTTFDN
+161 SLYVSSQWSTFNN
-174 NIAYTTGSVGI
+174 NITYTTGSVGI

-190 GIGIT
+190 AYT
-195 LDVNGTGRFT
+195 LDVAGTGRFT
-205 NVIATASTTNTL
+205 NIISTNVTSNTL

-234 QNGALYSASNVSSQ
+234 QNGTLYSANNVSSQ
-248 WTTFNNNIAY
+248 WTNFTNNIAY
-258 TNGNVGIGTTSPS
+258 TNGNVGIGTTSPN
-271 YTLDVSGNGRFTNGI
+271 YRLDVSGNCRFTNGT
-286 SGSIIKTTTA
+286 SGSVITTITA
-296 SENVLLIENNSSI
+296 SDNVLQIENNSSV
-309 GNSSIQYNDYLSSP
+309 GNSSIQYNDYLSTP
-323 KLFTGYSNPFSGSVL
+323 KLVTGYSNLYSGSVL
-338 AGSSYVM
+338 AGSSYIM
-345 SDTATSLQLIAGEK
+345 SDTATSLKLVAGNQ
-359 TSTPV
+359 TSIPV

-374 ITTSTDSTD
+374 ITSSIDSND

-398 KSIHFGNYIAS
+398 KTVHFGNYMVA
-409 NSNLLASPTETVNGG
+409 NSNLVQQPTMSTYGG
-424 NGSRFV
+424 DGSRFII
-430 VSPGV
+430 SSGSSI
-435 LNTITPYAIGIENNH
+435 TTPYAIGIENGH

-467 ASMQLTTGNLIITGD
+467 ASMQLTTGNLIVTGD
-482 ITAFGNISDKRLKHT
+482 ITGFGNISDKRLKHT
-497 ITPINNTNALD
+497 ITPINNKNALD
-508 IINTLEPVTFFWKD
+508 IINILEPVTFFWKD
-522 DIANISRRGSK
+522 DIANTSRRGSK

-553 TDLNTGEIFKN
+553 TDLNTGEVFKN

-577 IQHLSNI
+577 IQHLT
-584 IKNLQNN
+584 KVVLDLQNQ

>member
-40 FLLYSTSNSTNGST
+40 LLLYSTSQSTNGST
-54 GAIVLYN
+54 GAVVLYN
-61 GGLSINCTTNA
+61 GGLSIDCTTNV
-72 SSITR
+72 SSITQ

-118 INTNSTNSTITNL
+118 INLNSTNSTTTNL

-161 SLYVSSQWTTFDN
+161 SLYVSSQWTTFGN

-205 NVIATASTTNTL
+205 NVISTASTTNTL

-248 WTTFNNNIAY
+248 WTNFNNNIAY

-271 YTLDVSGNGRFTNGI
+271 YRLDVSGNGRFTNGT

-296 SENVLLIENNSSI
+296 SDNVLQIENNSSV
-309 GNSSIQYNDYLSSP
+309 GNSSIQYNDYLSST
-323 KLFTGYSNPFSGSVL
+323 KLFTGYSNPFSGSAL

-345 SDTATSLQLIAGEK
+345 SDTATSLKLVAGNQ
-359 TSTPV
+359 TTIPV

-374 ITTSTDSTD
+374 ITSSIDSTD
-383 IYSGSLKVSGGVGVE
+383 IYSGSLKVSGGIGVE
-398 KSIHFGNYIAS
+398 KTVHFGNYLVAT
-409 NSNLLASPTETVNGG
+409 NNLLETPTTSTYGG
-424 NGSRFV
+424 NGSRFII
-430 VSPGV
+430 SSGS
-435 LNTITPYAIGIENNH
+435 LTTTPYAIGIENGH
-450 MWNSSPYG
+450 MWNSSPFG

-497 ITPINNTNALD
+497 ITPINNKNALD
-508 IINTLEPVTFFWKD
+508 IVNTLEPVTFVWKD

-539 QEVEKMIPYAVSEF
+539 QEVEKLIPYAVSEF
-553 TDLNTGEIFKN
+553 TDLDTGEMFKN

-577 IQHLSNI
+577 IQSLTKI
-584 IKNLQNN
+584 VRDLQNN

>member
-40 FLLYSTSNSTNGST
+40 FLLYSTSNSTNGSS
-54 GAIVLYN
+54 GAVVLYN
-61 GGLSINCTTNA
+61 GGLSINCTTDA

-161 SLYVSSQWTTFDN
+161 SLYVSSQWTSFNN

-195 LDVNGTGRFT
+195 LDVAGTGRFT
-205 NVIATASTTNTL
+205 NIISTAITSNTL
-217 QATDITT
+217 QATNITT

-234 QNGALYSASNVSSQ
+234 QNGALYSATNISSQ
-248 WTTFNNNIAY
+248 WTSFTTNIAY

-271 YTLDVSGNGRFTNGI
+271 YRLDVSGNYRFSNAT
-286 SGSIIKTTTA
+286 SGSIITTTTA
-296 SENVLLIENNSSI
+296 SDNVLQIQNNSSV
-309 GNSSIQYNDYLSSP
+309 GNSSIQYNDYLSNT
-323 KLFTGYSNPFSGSVL
+323 KLFTGYSNPFSGSAL
-338 AGSSYVM
+338 AGSSYIM
-345 SDTATSLQLIAGEK
+345 SDTATSLKLVAGNK
-359 TSTPV
+359 TSVPV

-374 ITTSTDSTD
+374 ITSSVDSTD
-383 IYSGSLKVSGGVGVE
+383 IYSGSLKVSGGIGVE
-398 KSIHFGNYIAS
+398 KTIQFGNYIAS
-409 NSNLLASPTETVNGG
+409 NSTLLEPPTTSTYGG
-424 NGSRFV
+424 NGSRFII
-430 VSPGV
+430 SRGS
-435 LNTITPYAIGIENNH
+435 LTTTPYAIGIENGH

-458 GYKWYTNTS
+458 GYKWYTNTT
-467 ASMQLTTGNLIITGD
+467 ASMQLTTGNLVIVGD

-497 ITPINNTNALD
+497 ITPIDNINAFD
-508 IINTLEPVTFFWKD
+508 IINTLEPVTFIWKD
-522 DIANISRRGSK
+522 NIANTSRRGSK

-539 QEVEKMIPYAVSEF
+539 QEVEKSIPYAVSEF

-564 IKHERIIP
+564 MKHERIIP

-577 IQHLSNI
+577 VQHLGRLV
-584 IKNLQNN
+584 KNLQNN

>member
-12 NSLDFVNDYNNI
+12 NSLDFVNDYNNT

-54 GAIVLYN
+54 GAVVLYN

-88 IFKSLLVGGNIGINT
+88 IFKSLLVGENIGINT

-118 INTNSTNSTITNL
+118 LNTNSTNSTITNL

-161 SLYVSSQWTTFDN
+161 SLYVSSQWSTFNN

-185 ATTAP
+185 ATTSP
-190 GIGIT
+190 SYT
-195 LDVNGTGRFT
+195 LDVAGTGRFT
-205 NVIATASTTNTL
+205 NIISTDVTTNTL
-217 QATDITT
+217 QATNITT

-234 QNGALYSASNVSSQ
+234 QNGSLYGSSNISSQ
-248 WTTFNNNIAY
+248 WTSFSNNIAY

-271 YTLDVSGNGRFTNGI
+271 YLLDVSGNFRFSNAT
-286 SGSIIKTTTA
+286 SGSIITTTTD
-296 SENVLLIENNSSI
+296 SDNVLQIKNNSSV
-309 GNSSIQYNDYLSSP
+309 GNSSIQYNDYLSNS
-323 KLFTGYSNPFSGSVL
+323 KLFTGYSNPFSGSAL
-338 AGSSYVM
+338 AGSSYIM
-345 SDTATSLQLIAGEK
+345 SDTATSLKLVAGNK
-359 TSTPV
+359 TTIPV

-374 ITTSTDSTD
+374 ITSSIDSTD
-383 IYSGSLKVSGGVGVE
+383 IYSGSLKVSGGIGVE
-398 KSIHFGNYIAS
+398 KTIQFGNYIAS
-409 NSNLLASPTETVNGG
+409 NSTLLEPPTMSTYGG
-424 NGSRFV
+424 NGSRFII
-430 VSPGV
+430 SRGS
-435 LNTITPYAIGIENNH
+435 LTTTPYAIGIENGH

-458 GYKWYTNTS
+458 GYKWYTNTT
-467 ASMQLTTGNLIITGD
+467 ASMQLTTGNLVIVGD

-497 ITPINNTNALD
+497 ITPIDNTNALD
-508 IINTLEPVTFFWKD
+508 IINTLEPVTFIWKD
-522 DIANISRRGSK
+522 NIANTSRRGSK

-539 QEVEKMIPYAVSEF
+539 QEVEKTIPYAVSEF

-564 IKHERIIP
+564 MKHERIIP

-577 IQHLSNI
+577 VQHLHRLV
-584 IKNLQNN
+584 KNLQNN

>member
-40 FLLYSTSNSTNGST
+40 FLLYSTSTSTNGST
-54 GAIVLYN
+54 GSVVLYN

-88 IFKSLLVGGNIGINT
+88 IFKHLLVGGNIGINT

-161 SLYVSSQWTTFDN
+161 SLYVSSQWTSFNN

-195 LDVNGTGRFT
+195 LDVAGTGRFT
-205 NVIATASTTNTL
+205 NIISTASTTNTL

-234 QNGALYSASNVSSQ
+234 QNGALYSANNISSQ
-248 WTTFNNNIAY
+248 WTSFTTNIAY

-271 YTLDVSGNGRFTNGI
+271 YRLDVSGNYRFSNAT
-286 SGSIIKTTTA
+286 SGSIITTTTA
-296 SENVLLIENNSSI
+296 SDNVLQIQNNSSV
-309 GNSSIQYNDYLSSP
+309 GNSSIQYNDYLSNT
-323 KLFTGYSNPFSGSVL
+323 KLFTGYSNPFSGSAL
-338 AGSSYVM
+338 AGSSYIM
-345 SDTATSLQLIAGEK
+345 SDTATSLKLVAGNK
-359 TSTPV
+359 TSVPV

-374 ITTSTDSTD
+374 ITSSVDSTD
-383 IYSGSLKVSGGVGVE
+383 IYSGSLKVSGGIGVE
-398 KSIHFGNYIAS
+398 KTIQFGNYIAS
-409 NSNLLASPTETVNGG
+409 NSTLLEPPTTSTYGG
-424 NGSRFV
+424 NGSRFII
-430 VSPGV
+430 SRGS
-435 LNTITPYAIGIENNH
+435 LTTTPYAIGIENGH

-458 GYKWYTNTS
+458 GYKWYTNTT
-467 ASMQLTTGNLIITGD
+467 ASMQLTTGNLVIVGD

-497 ITPINNTNALD
+497 ITPIDNINALD
-508 IINTLEPVTFFWKD
+508 IINTLEPVTFIWKD
-522 DIANISRRGSK
+522 NIANTSRRGSK

-539 QEVEKMIPYAVSEF
+539 QEVEKSIPYAVSEF

-564 IKHERIIP
+564 MKHERIIP

-577 IQHLSNI
+577 VQHLGRLV
-584 IKNLQNN
+584 KNLQNN

>member
-1 MATSKKIIDIA
+1 
-12 NSLDFVNDYNNI
+12 
-24 GITGNNARIS
+24 
-34 TSTYGE
+34 
-40 FLLYSTSNSTNGST
+40 
-54 GAIVLYN
+54 
-61 GGLSINCTTNA
+61 
-72 SSITR
+72 
-77 GGAITIMGGAS
+77 MGGAS

-161 SLYVSSQWTTFDN
+161 SLYVSSQWKSFNN

-195 LDVNGTGRFT
+195 LDVAGTGRFT
-205 NVIATASTTNTL
+205 NIISTASTTNTL

-234 QNGALYSASNVSSQ
+234 QNGALYSANNISSQ
-248 WTTFNNNIAY
+248 WTSFTTNIAY

-271 YTLDVSGNGRFTNGI
+271 YRLDVSGNYRFSNST
-286 SGSIIKTTTA
+286 SGSIITTTTA
-296 SENVLLIENNSSI
+296 SDNVLQIQNNSSV
-309 GNSSIQYNDYLSSP
+309 GNSSIQYNDYLSNT
-323 KLFTGYSNPFSGSVL
+323 KLFTGYSNPFSGSAL
-338 AGSSYVM
+338 AGSSYIM
-345 SDTATSLQLIAGEK
+345 SDTATSLKLVAGNK
-359 TSTPV
+359 TSVPV

-374 ITTSTDSTD
+374 ITSSVDSTD
-383 IYSGSLKVSGGVGVE
+383 IYSGSLKVSGGIGVE
-398 KSIHFGNYIAS
+398 KTIQFGNYIAS
-409 NSNLLASPTETVNGG
+409 NSTLLEPPTTSTYGG
-424 NGSRFV
+424 NGSRFII
-430 VSPGV
+430 SRGS
-435 LNTITPYAIGIENNH
+435 LTTTPYAIGIENGH

-458 GYKWYTNTS
+458 GYKWYTNTT
-467 ASMQLTTGNLIITGD
+467 ASMQLTTGNLVIVGD

-497 ITPINNTNALD
+497 ITPIDNTNALD
-508 IINTLEPVTFFWKD
+508 IINTLEPVTFIWKD
-522 DIANISRRGSK
+522 NIANTSRRGSK

-539 QEVEKMIPYAVSEF
+539 QEVEKLIPYAVSEF
-553 TDLNTGEIFKN
+553 ADLNTGEIFKN
-564 IKHERIIP
+564 MKHERIIP

-577 IQHLSNI
+577 VQHLGRLV
-584 IKNLQNN
+584 KNLQNN

>member
-40 FLLYSTSNSTNGST
+40 FLLYSTSTSTNGST
-54 GAIVLYN
+54 GSVVLYN

-77 GGAITIMGGAS
+77 GGAITIMGGSS
-88 IFKSLLVGGNIGINT
+88 IFKHLLVGGNIGINT

-118 INTNSTNSTITNL
+118 TNTNSTNSTITNL

-161 SLYVSSQWTTFDN
+161 SLYVSSQWTSFNN

-195 LDVNGTGRFT
+195 LDVAGTGRFT
-205 NVIATASTTNTL
+205 NIISTASTTNTL

-234 QNGALYSASNVSSQ
+234 QNGALYSANNISSQ
-248 WTTFNNNIAY
+248 WTSFTTNIAY

-271 YTLDVSGNGRFTNGI
+271 YRLDVSGNYRFSNAT
-286 SGSIIKTTTA
+286 SGSIITTTTA
-296 SENVLLIENNSSI
+296 SDNVLQIQNNSSV
-309 GNSSIQYNDYLSSP
+309 GNSSIQYNDYLSNT
-323 KLFTGYSNPFSGSVL
+323 KLFTGYSNPFSGSAL
-338 AGSSYVM
+338 AGSSYIM
-345 SDTATSLQLIAGEK
+345 SDTATSLKLVAGNK
-359 TSTPV
+359 TSVPV

-374 ITTSTDSTD
+374 ITSSVDSTD
-383 IYSGSLKVSGGVGVE
+383 IYSGSLKVSGGIGVE
-398 KSIHFGNYIAS
+398 KTIQFGNYIAS
-409 NSNLLASPTETVNGG
+409 NSTLLEPPTTSTYGG
-424 NGSRFV
+424 NGSRFII
-430 VSPGV
+430 SRGS
-435 LNTITPYAIGIENNH
+435 LTTTPYAIGIENGH

-458 GYKWYTNTS
+458 GYKWYTNTT
-467 ASMQLTTGNLIITGD
+467 ASMQLTTGNLVIVGD

-497 ITPINNTNALD
+497 ITPIDNINALD
-508 IINTLEPVTFFWKD
+508 IINTLEPVTFIWKD
-522 DIANISRRGSK
+522 NIANTSRRGSK

-539 QEVEKMIPYAVSEF
+539 QEVEKSIPYAVSEF

-564 IKHERIIP
+564 MKHERIIP

-577 IQHLSNI
+577 VQQLF
-584 IKNLQNN
+584 LTV

>member
-54 GAIVLYN
+54 GAVVLYN

-88 IFKSLLVGGNIGINT
+88 IFKSLLVGENIGINT

-161 SLYVSSQWTTFDN
+161 SLYVSSQWTSFNN

-190 GIGIT
+190 AYT
-195 LDVNGTGRFT
+195 LDVAGTGRFT
-205 NVIATASTTNTL
+205 NIISTASTTNTL

-234 QNGALYSASNVSSQ
+234 QNGSLYSANNISSQ
-248 WTTFNNNIAY
+248 WTSFTTNIAY

-271 YTLDVSGNGRFTNGI
+271 YRLDVSGNYRFSNAT
-286 SGSIIKTTTA
+286 SGSIITTTTA
-296 SENVLLIENNSSI
+296 SDNVLQIQNNSSV
-309 GNSSIQYNDYLSSP
+309 GNSSIQYNDYLSNT
-323 KLFTGYSNPFSGSVL
+323 KLFTGYSNPFSGSAL
-338 AGSSYVM
+338 AGSSYIM
-345 SDTATSLQLIAGEK
+345 SDTATSLKLVAGNK
-359 TSTPV
+359 TTVPV

-374 ITTSTDSTD
+374 ITSSVDSTD
-383 IYSGSLKVSGGVGVE
+383 IYSGSLKVSGGIGVE
-398 KSIHFGNYIAS
+398 KTIQFGNYIAS
-409 NSNLLASPTETVNGG
+409 NSTLLEPPTTSTYGG
-424 NGSRFV
+424 NGSRFII
-430 VSPGV
+430 SRGS
-435 LNTITPYAIGIENNH
+435 LTTTPYAIGIENGH

-458 GYKWYTNTS
+458 GYKWYTNTT
-467 ASMQLTTGNLIITGD
+467 ASMQLTTGNLVIVGD

-497 ITPINNTNALD
+497 ITPIDNINAFD
-508 IINTLEPVTFFWKD
+508 IINTLEPVTFIWKD
-522 DIANISRRGSK
+522 NIANTSRRGSK

-539 QEVEKMIPYAVSEF
+539 QEVEKSIPYAVSEF

-564 IKHERIIP
+564 MKHERIIP

-577 IQHLSNI
+577 VQHLGRLV
-584 IKNLQNN
+584 KNLQNN

>member
-12 NSLDFVNDYNNI
+12 NSLDFVNDYNNT

-54 GAIVLYN
+54 GAVVLYN

-161 SLYVSSQWTTFDN
+161 SLYVSSQWTTFNN

-195 LDVNGTGRFT
+195 LDVAGTGRFT
-205 NVIATASTTNTL
+205 NIISTDITTNTL
-217 QATDITT
+217 QATNITT

-234 QNGALYSASNVSSQ
+234 QNGALYSDGNVSSQ
-248 WTTFNNNIAY
+248 WTSFTTNIAY

-271 YTLDVSGNGRFTNGI
+271 YLLDVSGNFRFSNAT
-286 SGSIIKTTTA
+286 SSSIITTTTA
-296 SENVLLIENNSSI
+296 SDNVLQIQNNSSV
-309 GNSSIQYNDYLSSP
+309 GNSSIQYNDYLSNT
-323 KLFTGYSNPFSGSVL
+323 KLFTGYSNPFSGSAL
-338 AGSSYVM
+338 AGSSYIM
-345 SDTATSLQLIAGEK
+345 SDTATSLKLVAGNK
-359 TSTPV
+359 TTIPV

-374 ITTSTDSTD
+374 ITSSVDSTD
-383 IYSGSLKVSGGVGVE
+383 IYSGSLKVSGGIGVE
-398 KSIHFGNYIAS
+398 KTIQFGNYIAS
-409 NSNLLASPTETVNGG
+409 DSTLLEPPTMSTYGG
-424 NGSRFV
+424 NGSRFII
-430 VSPGV
+430 SRGS
-435 LNTITPYAIGIENNH
+435 LTTTPYAIGIENGH

-458 GYKWYTNTS
+458 GYKWYTNTT
-467 ASMQLTTGNLIITGD
+467 ASMQLTTGNLVIVGD

-497 ITPINNTNALD
+497 ITPIDNTNALD
-508 IINTLEPVTFFWKD
+508 IINTLEPVTFIWKD
-522 DIANISRRGSK
+522 NIANISRRGSK

-539 QEVEKMIPYAVSEF
+539 QEVEKSIPYAVSEF

-564 IKHERIIP
+564 MKHERIIP

-577 IQHLSNI
+577 VQHLSRVV
-584 IKNLQNN
+584 KNLQNN

>member
-54 GAIVLYN
+54 GAVVLYN
-61 GGLSINCTTNA
+61 GGLSINCTTDA

-118 INTNSTNSTITNL
+118 TNINSTNSTITNL

-161 SLYVSSQWTTFDN
+161 SLYVSSQWTTFNN
-174 NIAYTTGSVGI
+174 NIAYTTGSIGI

-190 GIGIT
+190 AYT
-195 LDVNGTGRFT
+195 LDVAGTGRFT
-205 NVIATASTTNTL
+205 NIISTDITTNTL
-217 QATDITT
+217 QATNITT

-234 QNGALYSASNVSSQ
+234 QNGALYSDSNISSQ
-248 WTTFNNNIAY
+248 WTSFTNNIAY

-271 YTLDVSGNGRFTNGI
+271 YRLDVSGNYRFSNAT
-286 SGSIIKTTTA
+286 SGSIITTTTA
-296 SENVLLIENNSSI
+296 SDNVLQIQNNSSV
-309 GNSSIQYNDYLSSP
+309 GNSSIQYNDYLSNT
-323 KLFTGYSNPFSGSVL
+323 KLFTGYSNPFSGSAL
-338 AGSSYVM
+338 AGSSYIM
-345 SDTATSLQLIAGEK
+345 SDTATSLKLVAGNK
-359 TSTPV
+359 TTVPV
-364 ILNASDNSVS
+364 ILNANDNSVS
-374 ITTSTDSTD
+374 ITSSVDSTD
-383 IYSGSLKVSGGVGVE
+383 IYSGSLKVSGGIGVE
-398 KSIHFGNYIAS
+398 KTIQFGNYIAS
-409 NSNLLASPTETVNGG
+409 NSTLLEPPTTSTYGG
-424 NGSRFV
+424 NGSRFII
-430 VSPGV
+430 SRGS
-435 LNTITPYAIGIENNH
+435 LTTTPYAIGIENGH

-458 GYKWYTNTS
+458 GYKWYTNTT
-467 ASMQLTTGNLIITGD
+467 ASMQLTTGNLVIVGD

-497 ITPINNTNALD
+497 ITPIDNTNALD
-508 IINTLEPVTFFWKD
+508 IINTLEPVTFIWKD
-522 DIANISRRGSK
+522 NIANTSRRGSK

-539 QEVEKMIPYAVSEF
+539 QEVEKSIPYAVSEF

-564 IKHERIIP
+564 MKHERIIP

-577 IQHLSNI
+577 VQHLGRLV
-584 IKNLQNN
+584 KNLQNN

>member
-40 FLLYSTSNSTNGST
+40 FLLYSTSTSTNGST
-54 GAIVLYN
+54 GSVVLYN

-161 SLYVSSQWTTFDN
+161 SLYVSSQWKSFNN

-195 LDVNGTGRFT
+195 LDVAGTGRFT
-205 NVIATASTTNTL
+205 NIISTASTTNTL

-234 QNGALYSASNVSSQ
+234 QNGALYSATNISSQ
-248 WTTFNNNIAY
+248 WTGFTTNIAY

-271 YTLDVSGNGRFTNGI
+271 YRLDVSGNYRFSNAT
-286 SGSIIKTTTA
+286 SGSIITTTTA
-296 SENVLLIENNSSI
+296 SDNVLQIQNNSSV
-309 GNSSIQYNDYLSSP
+309 GNSSIQYNDYLSNT
-323 KLFTGYSNPFSGSVL
+323 KLFTGYSNPFSGSAL
-338 AGSSYVM
+338 AGSSYIM
-345 SDTATSLQLIAGEK
+345 SDTATSLKLVAGNK
-359 TSTPV
+359 TSVPV

-374 ITTSTDSTD
+374 ITSSVDSTD
-383 IYSGSLKVSGGVGVE
+383 IYSGSLKVSGGIGVE
-398 KSIHFGNYIAS
+398 KTIQFGNYIAS
-409 NSNLLASPTETVNGG
+409 NSTLLEPPTTSTYGG
-424 NGSRFV
+424 NGSRFII
-430 VSPGV
+430 SRGS
-435 LNTITPYAIGIENNH
+435 LTTTPYAIGIENGH

-458 GYKWYTNTS
+458 GYKWYTNTT
-467 ASMQLTTGNLIITGD
+467 ASMQLTTGNLVIVGD

-497 ITPINNTNALD
+497 ITPIDNTNALD
-508 IINTLEPVTFFWKD
+508 IINTLEPVTFIWKD
-522 DIANISRRGSK
+522 NIANTSRRGSK

-539 QEVEKMIPYAVSEF
+539 QEVEKSIPYAVSEF

-564 IKHERIIP
+564 MKHERIIP

-577 IQHLSNI
+577 VQHLGRLV
-584 IKNLQNN
+584 KNLQNN